1 MKDVNT
7 ALKVKVKRLI
17 KSETVSVPSNETNK
31 ECIVKL
37 EGLLTEKTSESK
49 QFELTCGETEEKL

>member
-7 ALKVKVKRLI
+7 ALKVKIKRLI

-49 QFELTCGETEEKL
+49 QFEVTCGEIEEKL

>member
-1 MKDVNT
+1 MNT

-49 QFELTCGETEEKL
+49 QFEVTCGEIEEKL

>member
-49 QFELTCGETEEKL
+49 QFEVTCGEIEEKL

>member
-37 EGLLTEKTSESK
+37 EGLLIEKTSESK
-49 QFELTCGETEEKL
+49 QFELTCGEIEEKL